1 MIRKLL
7 LTAGGTGGHI
17 WPAISFGMW
26 LSRNKPN
33 IRVEYIRGSRPLEK
47 EIYEAADID
56 PFVISM
62 KGSPFSGSGM
72 ERIHRV
78 RDIFTAFGEAK
89 TIVKRFSPD
98 ACLLFG
104 GYISFPV
111 LAACRLA
118 RIPTAL
124 QEQNA
129 YAGKVTRIAAKTG
142 SVIFTGWKDCMPLK
156 FGSYTK
162 TGVPV
167 RHFRKMDSE
176 EAWKE
181 LGLPGKMP
189 NGPKVVVFTGSLGST
204 PVKGMVKEVALRED
218 FRAWTFLLPAIS
230 TGIEKISENVYLLP
244 KIWNAAPLFSIA
256 DMAVMRAG
264 GSSLTEA
271 GTTGVPALIAP
282 WRGAADD
289 HQFHN
294 AVAFASENAALIWSG
309 CGSDD
314 FAEKLLQLKNMA
326 DKQIQKTS
334 SKLYNNAERICADLW
349 AALSSRC

>member
-17 WPAISFGMW
+17 WPAISFGTW
-26 LSRNKPN
+26 LAKSKPN
-33 IRVEYIRGSRPLEK
+33 ISVEYICGKRPLEK
-47 EIYEAADID
+47 EIYESADID
-56 PFVISM
+56 PLMVSM
-62 KGSPFSGSGM
+62 KGSPFSGSSI
-72 ERIHRV
+72 ERVHRV
-78 RDIFTAFGEAK
+78 HDIFTAFGEAK
-89 TIVKRFSPD
+89 AIVKKFSPD

-111 LAACRLA
+111 LAACRLL
-118 RIPTAL
+118 RVPTAV

-129 YAGKVTRIAAKTG
+129 YAGKVTRLAAMTG
-142 SVIFTGWKDCMPLK
+142 SVIFSGWKDCAPLK

-167 RHFRKMDSE
+167 RHFKKMDSE
-176 EAWKE
+176 QAWKE
-181 LGLPGKMP
+181 LGLPGRMP
-189 NGPKVVVFTGSLGST
+189 DGPKIVVFTGSLGST
-204 PVKGMVKEVALRED
+204 PVKDMVKEIASREAFGD
-218 FRAWTFLLPAIS
+218 WTFLLPAIA
-230 TGIEKISENVYLLP
+230 TATDKISENVYLLP
-244 KIWNAAPLFSIA
+244 KIWNAAPLFNIA
-256 DMAVMRAG
+256 DMAVTRAG

-271 GTTGVPALIAP
+271 GTAGVPVLIVP

-294 AVAFASENAALIWSG
+294 AVAFASENAALIWDGSG
-309 CGSDD
+309 QDI
-314 FAEKLLQLKNMA
+314 FAEKLLQLKMLA
-326 DKQIQKTS
+326 DKQMQKTS